1 MLRSASPAGLVLCPT
16 PGLFWPSCTPELLPT
31 GSFRT
36 QHELHSSAWELIT
49 RYSLPLWG
57 RSWLSPA
64 PSLGFLKHRPDTW
77 CLEYPFC
84 KGRKISS
91 SSCSFPSLLNDSC
104 TAFPFPTERS
114 PPLAKQ
120 ALTCFVPDCAHSGN
134 ADAETCS
141 CLKFVPNQT
150 CFSVSVIM
158 KYKYPKWVIRLGQ
171 ETYSSLNHG

>member
-1 MLRSASPAGLVLCPT
+1 MPLQLDSASVRLGVFSGPLALPSSSQQVPSGLSMSST
-16 PGLFWPSCTPELLPT
+16 P
-31 GSFRT
+31 R
-36 QHELHSSAWELIT
+36 WELIT

-64 PSLGFLKHRPDTW
+64 PSLGFLRHTPDTS

-91 SSCSFPSLLNDSC
+91 SSCSFPFLVTDSH
-104 TAFPFPTERS
+104 TALPCAAERS
-114 PPLAKQ
+114 PPSAKQ
-120 ALTCFVPDCAHSGN
+120 ALTCSVPHCAHSGN

-150 CFSVSVIM
+150 LFSVSVIM
-158 KYKYPKWVIRLGQ
+158 KYKYPKWLIRLRR
-171 ETYSSLNHG
+171 ETYSSLNHS